1 MSQVIVLSWE
11 PATRT
16 LTYVSVNDGA
26 GDKIA
31 EHVVDEAWAPG
42 VTEVLTESAP
52 PRTAE
57 LIIEQDGVL
66 IDEVGASPVVRCTV
80 KAVGKP
86 GGRQFELRAKGVRG
100 AIAIVPAAELGVED
114 AMADT
119 VQTLDYLY
127 SPALTPPGCWLGC
140 EGGIGAWL
148 EKRRLAALDVE
159 EQRRMAR
166 RFINPYTFV
175 PFPETL
181 ERGEPAWHHML
192 ADDNLSGTIAV
203 TWKFTSPFQAPAGA
217 SATTVLRLPGS
228 SVKGAVR
235 SVHEALA
242 GGCLRVFD
250 DDFIPSYRDAPSV
263 RSADWTMAQVTA
275 ATNDGQA
282 LKVRLCE
289 DVVWVR
295 AAQLRGACGDSLGT
309 GSRVTLHAVPATP
322 NSLGRKELD
331 QDAEI
336 SKDGDWVVLVTD
348 KGTRSVKKG
357 TYFLACG
364 RLGKHSAEVTE
375 DAWRAFRLAVT
386 GASDLTPGAR
396 VRLGVN
402 PDDQQPTTRV
412 VFGSQRIGRRR
423 VVTGRLWPG
432 DVIWVR
438 TARAAASLSA
448 EELSLAAV
456 WRHPGWDPGQGQKA
470 DREEWA
476 ARNRV
481 PEELAACSNPGH
493 LCPTCR
499 IFGSA
504 DQHAR
509 GWDDRAEQH
518 AYAGH
523 VRFGDAC
530 SAEPV
535 ALKPIQRAP
544 LGAPRPGAG
553 QFYLTYDDRNP
564 AAEGGKPTREWGSGP
579 DSPDQRRLRG
589 RKFYWHADPL
599 RQDPP
604 RHIARQHQQKAKMA
618 VEKLIAPAGTTLT
631 QRISFDNLSEAELG
645 GLIAALDP
653 GRVLSSDGKPLLL
666 HLGGGKPL
674 GLGSCSA
681 AVTELRTWDADSRYG
696 GAPEAAPDE
705 DAYVRAFREACP
717 AELTSTWPSL
727 AAVLA
732 EGSVDPARVWYP
744 PGSYWAHQSLDEKAF
759 DEPFA
764 FFTAS
769 SGMFL
774 ATGGDQLRKRELIPL
789 PPPDAERQEPADH
802 ARRRREMTG
811 QRMYVDVGAAR
822 IQHYISR
829 TPRLKGQRGASAW
842 LSWATDARP
851 VRRRGPG
858 RAPAAEHCL
867 AWSRTRRRARPTG
880 SFRCVFRLAP
890 TRSRSRRNW
899 PAICAQ
905 RCPPSSSPRSGGPG
919 IPTWRHTATI

>member
-11 PATRT
+11 QATRT

-42 VTEVLTESAP
+42 VTEALAESAP
-52 PRTAE
+52 PCTAE
-57 LIIEQDGVL
+57 LIIEQGGVL
-66 IDEVGASPVVRCTV
+66 IDDVGASPVMRCTV

-100 AIAIVPAAELGVED
+100 AIAIASAEELGVED

-119 VQTLDYLY
+119 AQRLDYLY

-140 EGGIGAWL
+140 EGGIGDWL
-148 EKRRLAALDVE
+148 AERRRETLIEHDR
-159 EQRRMAR
+159 RRMAR

-181 ERGEPAWHHML
+181 QRGEPAWHHML
-192 ADDNLSGTIAV
+192 ADGNVSGTFTV
-203 TWKFTSPFQAPAGA
+203 TWTFTSPFQAPAGA
-217 SATTVLRLPGS
+217 SETTVLRLPGS

-250 DDFIPSYRDAPSV
+250 EDFIPSYRDTPSV
-263 RSADWTMAQVTA
+263 RSADWTLAQVTA
-275 ATNDGQA
+275 ATKDGQA
-282 LKVRLCE
+282 LTVQLCD
-289 DVVWVR
+289 DVAWVR
-295 AAQLRGACGDSLGT
+295 AKQLRNACGDSLST
-309 GSRVTLHAVPATP
+309 GSRVTLNGVPAEP
-322 NSLGRKELD
+322 NTLGRKEVAM
-331 QDAEI
+331 DAEV
-336 SKDGDWVVLVTD
+336 SEGGDWVVLVTD

-364 RLGKHSAEVTE
+364 RLGDRSAEVTE
-375 DAWRAFRLAVT
+375 DAWRAFRLAVA
-386 GASDLTPGAR
+386 GASDLTPGGR
-396 VRLGVN
+396 SRLGVN
-402 PDDQQPTTRV
+402 LIDQQPTTGV
-412 VFGSQRIGRRR
+412 DFGTQRIGQRR

-438 TARAAASLSA
+438 TTGTAASLAA
-448 EELSLAAV
+448 EELSLSAV
-456 WRHPGWDPGQGQKA
+456 WRHPGWGTSLRNA
-470 DREEWA
+470 SDRREWA
-476 ARNRV
+476 ARKRV
-481 PEELAACSNPGH
+481 PEALAACSNPLQ

-504 DQHAR
+504 DQNAR

-523 VRFGDAC
+523 IRFGDAC

-535 ALKPIQRAP
+535 KLKRVQRAP

-553 QFYLTYDDRNP
+553 QFYLAYDDRNP

-579 DSPDQRRLRG
+579 DTPDQRRLRG
-589 RKFYWHADPL
+589 RKFYWHANPL
-599 RQDPP
+599 QQDPP
-604 RHIARQHQQKAKMA
+604 RHHARRHQQKAKMA
-618 VEKLIAPAGTTLT
+618 VEKWIARAGTTLT
-631 QRISFDNLSEAELG
+631 QRISFDNLRKAELG
-645 GLIAALDP
+645 GLLTALDP
-653 GRVLSSDGKPLLL
+653 GQVLPAAAGPLLL

-681 AVTELRTWDADSRYG
+681 AVTGLRAWNAGSRYG
-696 GAPEAAPDE
+696 GAPEAVPD
-705 DAYVRAFREACP
+705 AGACVRAFVESCLGEVTR
-717 AELTSTWPSL
+717 TWPSL

-732 EGSVDPARVWYP
+732 EGTADAARVWYP
-744 PGSYWAHQSLDEKAF
+744 PGAYWPDQSLDEKAF

-774 ATGGDQLRKRELIPL
+774 ATGGDQIRKRELIPL
-789 PPPDAERQEPADH
+789 PAPDARDQSLPIMRKE
-802 ARRRREMTG
+802 
-811 QRMYVDVGAAR
+811 DV
-822 IQHYISR
+822 
-829 TPRLKGQRGASAW
+829 K
-842 LSWATDARP
+842 
-851 VRRRGPG
+851 
-858 RAPAAEHCL
+858 
-867 AWSRTRRRARPTG
+867 
-880 SFRCVFRLAP
+880 
-890 TRSRSRRNW
+890 
-899 PAICAQ
+899 
-905 RCPPSSSPRSGGPG
+905 
-919 IPTWRHTATI
+919 